1 MKVYVVTKSMI
12 ERFQLLDKEL
22 VAAFIDKNEAE
33 TYAAIRNMNRAFREE
48 FEVESCPLIALGESS
63 VEEDKNEQ

>member
-22 VAAFIDKNEAE
+22 VAVFFDKNEAE
-33 TYAAIRNMNRAFREE
+33 AYAAIRNLNRVFREE
-48 FEVESCPLIALGESS
+48 FEVESCPLIAS
-63 VEEDKNEQ
+63 VESGAKEDEQE